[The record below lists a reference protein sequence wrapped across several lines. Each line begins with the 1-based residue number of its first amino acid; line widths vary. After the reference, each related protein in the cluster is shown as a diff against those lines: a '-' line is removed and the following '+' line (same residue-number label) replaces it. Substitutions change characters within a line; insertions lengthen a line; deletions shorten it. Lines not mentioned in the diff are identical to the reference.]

1 MNFEESKDLELAS
14 ACLCIPSCCLETF
27 RVAMVNTQ
35 KLAAEITF
43 QLYIAIAMLCLSYD
57 FNILLDHFSKSKSY
71 VQLNIFK

>member
-14 ACLCIPSCCLETF
+14 ACIPSCCLETF